1 MKDTEADIC
10 FQQESYGTPDV
21 EKNWK
26 TQQKG
31 KMFSPHSTEHSK
43 GVLIL
48 IRNPLEFEFKTT
60 KVDKN
65 GCFIILE
72 ANVPDHPFRFV
83 NLYATNKTNEQSTFY
98 QGIREE
104 LDNYCLAEDFN
115 TVTSGDFKVIFDN
128 DLDGNNENPERKESV
143 KFIDNICL
151 ANDLTDFRNPNV
163 KRFTW
168 RQEF

>member
-1 MKDTEADIC
+1 
-10 FQQESYGTPDV
+10 
-21 EKNWK
+21 
-26 TQQKG
+26 
-31 KMFSPHSTEHSK
+31 MFSSHSTEHSK

-98 QGIREE
+98 
-104 LDNYCLAEDFN
+104 
-115 TVTSGDFKVIFDN
+115 
-128 DLDGNNENPERKESV
+128 
-143 KFIDNICL
+143 
-151 ANDLTDFRNPNV
+151 
-163 KRFTW
+163 
-168 RQEF
+168 